1 MLDYCAQRDYFDAS
15 SASSPSSPVCPPGSS
30 GIVVRVRRT
39 KDMEEDGR
47 LCSPAFVTV
56 TAPNPVLASRRHG
69 TGDGR
74 SRAVAECVRLP
85 ADGLLTVETTPV
97 PVAIE
102 RADTMKLIDQLDDVR
117 DLVQARADA
126 ALSAVVVAAD
136 EVAALLNRHENFAEQ
151 CGDELRR
158 ALEAA
163 AASRRRL
170 ELLLHLIHEFMGGSD
185 EEEPYSAG
193 RPPRRR
199 WFGREQRRD
208 PVTPPGS
215 QLPAAPETLLPEE
228 TSSCPLRGDQQGRP
242 LPFRDGSVDGSDVVE
257 GDHHNLDDDSP
268 PRPIHPPNDVD
279 IAVHVLG
286 PFRLALAGHVVET
299 SNGGKSLR
307 VLKYL
312 LSHRDRPVPKDVLI
326 DIFWPALDVDSVGRS
341 LHQAIYTLRK
351 TLRIGADDAQHV
363 VFENGAYLINPKLSV
378 WCDLDVF
385 ESSAAAG
392 RVAEME
398 GRMVEAIADFS
409 CAERCYRGDY
419 LADSP
424 YEEWAIGDRERLR
437 LQYVDVANRLAD
449 LLFDSDDVDAA
460 ATVSQKLLRHEPCDD
475 ATHRRLIRCYA
486 LIGQRNLVIRQYRA
500 YVACAERLY
509 GLGPSPET
517 TALYRSLIA
526 ERG

>member
-1 MLDYCAQRDYFDAS
+1 
-15 SASSPSSPVCPPGSS
+15 
-30 GIVVRVRRT
+30 
-39 KDMEEDGR
+39 MEEDGR
-47 LCSPAFVTV
+47 PCSLAFVSV
-56 TAPNPVLASRRHG
+56 PSRNPVLASRRHG
-69 TGDGR
+69 TVDGR
-74 SRAVAECVRLP
+74 SRAVAEGLRLP
-85 ADGLLTVETTPV
+85 ADGPPTVETTPV
-97 PVAIE
+97 PVGIE
-102 RADTMKLIDQLDDVR
+102 RADTLKLIDQLEDVR
-117 DLVQARADA
+117 YLVQARADA

-136 EVAALLNRHENFAEQ
+136 EVAAQLSRHQNYAER
-151 CGDELRR
+151 CDHECRR

-170 ELLLHLIHEFMGGSD
+170 ELLLHLIHEFTGGSD
-185 EEEPYSAG
+185 EDEKPSSAG
-193 RPPRRR
+193 PPPRRR
-199 WFGREQRRD
+199 WFGRERHRD

-215 QLPAAPETLLPEE
+215 RLPAAPESLLPEE
-228 TSSCPLRGDQQGRP
+228 TSSWPLRGDQQGRP
-242 LPFRDGSVDGSDVVE
+242 LPFPDGAVDGSEVVE
-257 GDHHNLDDDSP
+257 GDHHGLHDDLP
-268 PRPIHPPNDVD
+268 PRPTHPPNDVD

-312 LSHRDRPVPKDVLI
+312 LSHRDRPVPKEVLI
-326 DIFWPALDVDSVGRS
+326 DLFWPELDVDSVGRS
-341 LHQAIYTLRK
+341 LHQAVYTLRK

-363 VFENGAYLINPKLSV
+363 VFENGAYLMNPKLSV

-385 ESSAAAG
+385 ESSVSAG

-398 GRMVEAIADFS
+398 GRMVDAIADLS

-460 ATVSQKLLRHEPCDD
+460 VAVSQKLLRYEPCDD
-475 ATHRRLIRCYA
+475 ATHRRLIRCYG

-526 ERG
+526 EGG

>member
-1 MLDYCAQRDYFDAS
+1 M
-15 SASSPSSPVCPPGSS
+15 
-30 GIVVRVRRT
+30 
-39 KDMEEDGR
+39 
-47 LCSPAFVTV
+47 
-56 TAPNPVLASRRHG
+56 TARNPVLASDLHG
-69 TGDGR
+69 TEDGR
-74 SRAVAECVRLP
+74 SRAVAECVRPP
-85 ADGLLTVETTPV
+85 ADGPLTVESTPV
-97 PVAIE
+97 PVGIE
-102 RADTMKLIDQLDDVR
+102 RADTLKLIDQLDDVR
-117 DLVQARADA
+117 NLVQARADS
-126 ALSAVVVAAD
+126 ALSAVVLAAD
-136 EVAALLNRHENFAEQ
+136 EVAALLNRHENYAEQ

-163 AASRRRL
+163 AATRRRL
-170 ELLLHLIHEFMGGSD
+170 ELLLHLIHEFMGGSYE
-185 EEEPYSAG
+185 EEEPSSTG
-193 RPPRRR
+193 RPLRRR
-199 WFGREQRRD
+199 WFTRERRCD
-208 PVTPPGS
+208 PVTPLGS
-215 QLPAAPETLLPEE
+215 QLPAGPETPTSSE
-228 TSSCPLRGDQQGRP
+228 TSSWPARSDRQRRP
-242 LPFRDGSVDGSDVVE
+242 LLFGDGAGEGSDVVE
-257 GDHHNLDDDSP
+257 KDHHDLDDDESP
-268 PRPIHPPNDVD
+268 PRPTHPPNDVD

-286 PFRLALAGHVVET
+286 PLRLALAGHAIEA

-326 DIFWPALDVDSVGRS
+326 DLFWPELDVDSAGRS

-351 TLRIGADDAQHV
+351 TLRIGADGAQHV

-398 GRMVEAIADFS
+398 GQVVEAIADFA

-460 ATVSQKLLRHEPCDD
+460 VAVSQKLLRHEPCDD
-475 ATHRRLIRCYA
+475 ATHRRLIRCYG

-526 ERG
+526 EGG

>member
-1 MLDYCAQRDYFDAS
+1 
-15 SASSPSSPVCPPGSS
+15 
-30 GIVVRVRRT
+30 
-39 KDMEEDGR
+39 MEEDGR
-47 LCSPAFVTV
+47 LCSLAFVTV
-56 TAPNPVLASRRHG
+56 TARNPVLASRRRG

-74 SRAVAECVRLP
+74 SRAIAECVQPP
-85 ADGLLTVETTPV
+85 ADGPLTVETTPV
-97 PVAIE
+97 PAGIE

-117 DLVQARADA
+117 HLVQARADA

-136 EVAALLNRHENFAEQ
+136 EVAALVNRHENYAEQ

-170 ELLLHLIHEFMGGSD
+170 ELLLHLIHEFMGGSEEE
-185 EEEPYSAG
+185 EEEPSFAG

-199 WFGREQRRD
+199 WFGRERRRD

-215 QLPAAPETLLPEE
+215 QLPAAPETLTPSE
-228 TSSCPLRGDQQGRP
+228 TSSWPLRGDQQRRP
-242 LPFRDGSVDGSDVVE
+242 LPFRDGAVDASDVVE
-257 GDHHNLDDDSP
+257 GDHHDLDDDDSA
-268 PRPIHPPNDVD
+268 PRPTHPPNDVD

-299 SNGGKSLR
+299 SNAGKSLR

-326 DIFWPALDVDSVGRS
+326 DLFWPELDVDSAGRS

-385 ESSAAAG
+385 ESSAEAG

-460 ATVSQKLLRHEPCDD
+460 VAVSQKLLRHEPCDD
-475 ATHRRLIRCYA
+475 ATHRRLIRCYG
-486 LIGQRNLVIRQYRA
+486 LIGQRNLVIRQYLA
-500 YVACAERLY
+500 YVACAKRLY

-526 ERG
+526 EGG